1 MASQLSPDQTP
12 EELLL
17 TPRGDKLIRIS
28 ISRNTL
34 IALICSLIIH
44 ALILLAVVPQI
55 NFSPPDSSRTTIEVS
70 LAPPKQ
76 PEPVVVPTPEPPPE
90 PVKEPVQRPKLPKVM
105 TQKPKP
111 NALPPAFKVP
121 EVMAT
126 PKPAPETVPPKEPTY
141 PDMQSYMKAQQAKR
155 QSVESDAA
163 RQNAE
168 AVAKEIGPSEDEKR
182 NQRIS
187 KNLKGGAGGTFTLTS
202 MSGRRATISFNG
214 WVDNL
219 SNQKKQF
226 FEVEAK
232 QNQDLRLLI
241 VKRVISFIRESYQG
255 DFPWES
261 QRLNKEIT
269 LSARLDDNG
278 GLEDFLMIEFFGA
291 NYKTSN

>member
-1 MASQLSPDQTP
+1 MATQLSPDQTP
-12 EELLL
+12 EFLL
-17 TPRGDKLIRIS
+17 TPRGDKLIRIN

-55 NFSPPDSSRTTIEVS
+55 QFSPPDSSRSTIEVS

-76 PEPVVVPTPEPPPE
+76 PEPIVEPTPEPPPE
-90 PVKEPVQRPKLPKVM
+90 PVKEPVQKPKTPKVM

-111 NALPPAFKVP
+111 NAPPPAFKVP
-121 EVMAT
+121 DVIAT
-126 PKPAPETVPPKEPTY
+126 PKPAPEPVPPKETTY

-168 AVAKEIGPSEDEKR
+168 AVAKEIGPSEEEKR

-202 MSGRRATISFNG
+202 MDPNGRRATIAFNG

-232 QNQDLRLLI
+232 SGQNLKLLI

-261 QRLNKEIT
+261 QRLNREIT
-269 LSARLDDNG
+269 LSARLEDNS
-278 GLEDFLMIEFFGA
+278 GLEDFLMTEFFG
-291 NYKTSN
+291 NNNN

>member
-1 MASQLSPDQTP
+1 MAIQPLLDQTS
-12 EELLL
+12 EELIL
-17 TPRGDKLIRIS
+17 TPRGGDKLIRIN

-34 IALICSLIIH
+34 IAIICSILIH
-44 ALILLAVVPQI
+44 VLILLAVVPHIQ
-55 NFSPPDSSRTTIEVS
+55 FTPPEAATTIEVS

-76 PEPVVVPTPEPPPE
+76 PEPVIEQPVQEPLPEPAKE
-90 PVKEPVQRPKLPKVM
+90 PVKKPKLPKVM
-105 TQKPKP
+105 TQKPKE
-111 NALPPAFKVP
+111 NAQPTFKVP
-121 EVMAT
+121 DVIAT
-126 PKPAPETVPPKEPTY
+126 PKSAPEVAPQKEPTY

-155 QSVESDAA
+155 QGADWDAA

-168 AVAKEIGPSEDEKR
+168 AVAKEAGPSEDEKR

-202 MSGRRATISFNG
+202 MSGRRATIAFNG

-232 QNQDLRLLI
+232 PGQDLKLLI

-261 QRLNKEIT
+261 QRLNKQIT
-269 LSARLDDNG
+269 LSARLEDNS
-278 GLEDFLMIEFFGA
+278 GLEDTLMKEFFGSD
-291 NYKTSN
+291 NNS

>member
-1 MASQLSPDQTP
+1 MATNLFPDQIP
-12 EELLL
+12 EDILL
-17 TPRGDKLIRIS
+17 TPRRDRVIRIS

-34 IALICSLIIH
+34 IALLCSLIIH
-44 ALILLAVVPQI
+44 GLILLTVVPKI
-55 NFSPPDSSRTTIEVS
+55 EFSPPQSAPTTIEVS

-76 PEPVVVPTPEPPPE
+76 PEPIVEPTPEPPLE
-90 PVKEPVQRPKLPKVM
+90 PVKEPVQKPKVPKVM

-111 NALPPAFKVP
+111 NAPPPAFKVP
-121 EVMAT
+121 DVMDT
-126 PKPAPETVPPKEPTY
+126 PKPAPQQLPQPETTY

-155 QSVESDAA
+155 QGADWDAA

-168 AVAKEIGPSEDEKR
+168 AVAKENGPSEDEKR

-232 QNQDLRLLI
+232 QGQNLKLLI

-261 QRLNKEIT
+261 QRLGKEIT
-269 LSARLDDNG
+269 LSARLDDNS
-278 GLEDFLMIEFFGA
+278 GLEDFLMNEFFG
-291 NYKTSN
+291 SNNNS

>member
-1 MASQLSPDQTP
+1 MATQLSPDQIP
-12 EELLL
+12 EDLLL
-17 TPRGDKLIRIS
+17 TPRGDKLIRFS

-55 NFSPPDSSRTTIEVS
+55 NFSPPESERTTIEVS
-70 LAPPKQ
+70 LAPPTQ
-76 PEPVVVPTPEPPPE
+76 PEPTVQPIPE
-90 PVKEPVQRPKLPKVM
+90 PVPEPIKEPVQKPKIPKVM

-111 NALPPAFKVP
+111 NAPAPTFKVP
-121 EVMAT
+121 DVIAT

-155 QSVESDAA
+155 QGAEWDAA

-168 AVAKEIGPSEDEKR
+168 AVARENGPSEEEKR

-202 MSGRRATISFNG
+202 MSGRRATIAFNG

-232 QNQDLRLLI
+232 PGQDLKLLI

-261 QRLNKEIT
+261 QRLGKEIT
-269 LSARLDDNG
+269 LSARLEDNS
-278 GLEDFLMIEFFGA
+278 GLEDTLMAEFFG
-291 NYKTSN
+291 SNSN